1 VPQDGAAPVT
11 AGRPMR
17 ADARRNHDRIL
28 AAAGTAIA
36 QHGAEA
42 SLEEIARHA
51 GVGSATLHRHF
62 PSRQA
67 LLEAVFRDKVETL
80 CAKARDL
87 TAAAD
92 PGHALV
98 TWLRAVGAHAAS
110 NRGLAA
116 SLMRGARD
124 GDPTLGPT
132 CHTLIVNAGDK
143 LLERA
148 RQAHAARPDA
158 AITDLLKLVSAISLA
173 TEQEPGGAAEADRL
187 LALALD
193 GVRPQE
199 APAIGPGHPRGKGP
213 AADVTQI

>member
-1 VPQDGAAPVT
+1 VTQGSTASVP

-17 ADARRNHDRIL
+17 ADARRNYDRIL

-67 LLEAVFRDKVETL
+67 LLEAVFRDRVKIL
-80 CAKARDL
+80 CTKARDL
-87 TAAAD
+87 AAAPD
-92 PGHALV
+92 PGSALV

-124 GDPTLGPT
+124 GDPTLGTT
-132 CHTLIVNAGDK
+132 CHTMIIDAGGE
-143 LLERA
+143 LLTRA
-148 RQAHAARPDA
+148 RQAHAVRPDV

-173 TEQEPGGAAEADRL
+173 AEQETAGAAETDRL
-187 LALALD
+187 LTLALD
-193 GVRPQE
+193 GVRPHG
-199 APAIGPGHPRGKGP
+199 APATGPGRTRGEGSRN
-213 AADVTQI
+213 T